1 MHTQFQHLL
10 LTKKDR
16 TGRSEKKKKW
26 KKDNSMEKKRELDR
40 RDESYKKKPSKKY
53 NYVLTCLQRKAVI
66 NKICK

>member
-16 TGRSEKKKKW
+16 TGRSEKKRNEKKITAW
-26 KKDNSMEKKRELDR
+26 KKRGNR
-40 RDESYKKKPSKKY
+40 RDESYKKKLSKKY

-66 NKICK
+66 NKICE